1 MTVAVP
7 IEPDD
12 ALAVRFG
19 VPSKIEHA
27 LRMLEDYEGLDAPYE
42 IREMERG
49 RAALRGEAKSL
60 NQCRIDAE
68 KAFTEDFN
76 RQIKSPVRKLTD
88 ELEAKAGKIDVWIKD
103 HEAAEI
109 AKKRGYLVEY
119 WTGCGGELAE
129 AVPFAKIENPK
140 WANKTFALD
149 KAYEEMDAR
158 IEEIAGD
165 LELLAREANPVDAKA
180 EYLLTLDYKRAVKR
194 SQEIEESRER
204 ARKLEEARQ
213 ANLAAIKAQ
222 PIPPAPVATPA
233 VYEAHA
239 DVAPEPD
246 RTAIVT
252 DTTTGSVNTYLIE
265 ITCTRDTRD
274 RISAYM
280 RSLGVTGRIV
290 K

>member
-1 MTVAVP
+1 MSNIAAPV
-7 IEPDD
+7 ES
-12 ALAVRFG
+12 LAVRFG
-19 VPSKIEHA
+19 MSDLIAHVES
-27 LRMLEDYEGLDAPYE
+27 RLEPFADLTEPYDVLD
-42 IREMERG
+42 MERD
-49 RAALRGEAKSL
+49 RAALRGDSKDL
-60 NQCRIDAE
+60 NQRRIAAE
-68 KAFTEDFN
+68 KAFTESFN
-76 RQIKSPVRKLTD
+76 TEIKVPVRKLTD
-88 ELEAKAGKIDVWIKD
+88 LLDETAAKIDVWIKD
-103 HEAAEI
+103 SEAAEA